1 MASFDIV
8 IARSRFNF
16 PNDISKFLGDTLVTL
31 NCFELFGD
39 FIKPTKFM
47 VVLTQE
53 EEMEEH
59 LVELT
64 INAANNTY
72 FPHYLGWVINPATTS
87 VSIKALT
94 DEAAQVK
101 ESVSYSMV
109 FETSGD
115 DGDNG
120 NGLKNSP
127 NETSSKNGH
136 KKGTKERKTKNHVSF
151 E

>member
-31 NCFELFGD
+31 NCFELVGD

-53 EEMEEH
+53 NAAEEH

-64 INAANNTY
+64 INEANNCY
-72 FPHYLGWVINPATTS
+72 FLHYLGWVINPATTA
-87 VSIKALT
+87 VSIKAMT
-94 DEAAQVK
+94 DEAAQAK

-109 FETSGD
+109 FEASGD
-115 DGDNG
+115 DGNNG
-120 NGLKNSP
+120 NHRLRPLKDSWKAFNSLA
-127 NETSSKNGH
+127 
-136 KKGTKERKTKNHVSF
+136 RVL
-151 E
+151 

>member
-1 MASFDIV
+1 
-8 IARSRFNF
+8 
-16 PNDISKFLGDTLVTL
+16 
-31 NCFELFGD
+31 
-39 FIKPTKFM
+39 
-47 VVLTQE
+47 
-53 EEMEEH
+53 MEEH

-87 VSIKALT
+87 VSIKAMT

-120 NGLKNSP
+120 NHRLRPMEDSGKAFKSHLQ
-127 NETSSKNGH
+127 ETH
-136 KKGTKERKTKNHVSF
+136 
-151 E
+151 

>member
-1 MASFDIV
+1 MAFFDIV
-8 IARSRFNF
+8 IARSRFNLL
-16 PNDISKFLGDTLVTL
+16 NDISKFLGDTLVTL
-31 NCFELFGD
+31 NCFELVGD

-53 EEMEEH
+53 DATDEH

-64 INAANNTY
+64 INEANNCY

-87 VSIKALT
+87 VSIKAMT
-94 DEAAQVK
+94 DEAAQAK

-115 DGDNG
+115 DGNNG
-120 NGLKNSP
+120 NGFKNP
-127 NETSSKNGH
+127 PKETSSNNGH
-136 KKGTKERKTKNHVSF
+136 KKGTKEIKSNFLS
-151 E
+151 